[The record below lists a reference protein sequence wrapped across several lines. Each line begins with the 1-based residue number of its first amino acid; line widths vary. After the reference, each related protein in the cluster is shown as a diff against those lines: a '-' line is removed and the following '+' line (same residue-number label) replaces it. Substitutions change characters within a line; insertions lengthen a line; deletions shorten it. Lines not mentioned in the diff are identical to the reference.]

1 MPGPPLPQKRAT
13 KFVFSKFFTF
23 VTEYNK
29 ILETKFPGA
38 MKVYRV
44 FTVGLKDFT
53 RDLTDYVKVTRKTLS
68 TNNGVRDLSTTELD
82 VYYRMP
88 KEIWRVAPTLL
99 ISALPFMNYVMFPL
113 AYYFPKRLLSSHFWS
128 LQQKSQF
135 TIEDQKRR
143 LFHYRPVFRALQAN
157 VTLVRDKAL
166 LKSCREAR

>member
-1 MPGPPLPQKRAT
+1 
-13 KFVFSKFFTF
+13 
-23 VTEYNK
+23 
-29 ILETKFPGA
+29 LETKFPGA

-135 TIEDQKRR
+135 TI
-143 LFHYRPVFRALQAN
+143 
-157 VTLVRDKAL
+157 
-166 LKSCREAR
+166 